1 MAFLAR
7 VAAIVTTWR
16 FVLPCARSARTIMAI
31 CFAFQAVGATISN
44 QTSSALAD
52 LCTAEQRFEE
62 HAVQVHAIGGG
73 GGVDLRGCGE
83 RGERCRGAEDGF
95 DRPHSVRIYLKV
107 Q

>member
-31 CFAFQAVGATISN
+31 CFAFQAVGATIVT
-44 QTSSALAD
+44 QTLCALAD
-52 LCTAEQRFEE
+52 LCIAEQCIEE
-62 HAVQVHAIGGG
+62 HAVQVHAIG

-83 RGERCRGAEDGF
+83 RGERCHGVEDGLG
-95 DRPHSVRIYLKV
+95 RPHSVRAS
-107 Q
+107 